1 MKKCEKEEYVIN
13 IKNLSGFEKMLKSEN
28 MEQKFTLLLLLLK
41 ISMNVGIRVTNSIRE
56 NKSLKLQF
64 LWFTSHFYTSHFVSE
79 FGKKEKT
86 VVCDFQ
92 LSGTSEDEC
101 ILINK

>member
-1 MKKCEKEEYVIN
+1 MKKCEKKEYMIN

-56 NKSLKLQF
+56 KESLKLQF
-64 LWFTSHFYTSHFVSE
+64 LWFTSQFYTSHFVSE
-79 FGKKEKT
+79 FGKKERT
-86 VVCDFQ
+86 VVYDFQ